1 MKLKRRTREALQ
13 GYAFIAPAMAVS
25 IVFLGIASVFVLYM
39 SFHRVNMVQQTYE
52 WVGLANYRMGF
63 SDTLLRR
70 ALRNTITFSAIVVP
84 IQTFLALVVA
94 AVLNSNIKFKKTFR
108 AIVFLPTLTSS
119 AALTM
124 IFMFMFSMRGPVNS
138 MMIAAGLLD
147 AADPIN
153 FLRSTDWSMRVIMI
167 MNIWSTIPMYM
178 TLYLASLQEL
188 PNSMYEAASIDGATE
203 VQKFFYIT
211 IPYLRPIT
219 TFVLLTGVI
228 GTMQMFDQAF
238 IFSDGDGGPA
248 SSTLTVA
255 LQIYRYA
262 MGPGSAMGYASMIA
276 ICLMVLILTMAFIV
290 NKLNKEERVY

>member
-1 MKLKRRTREALQ
+1 VKLKRRTREALQ